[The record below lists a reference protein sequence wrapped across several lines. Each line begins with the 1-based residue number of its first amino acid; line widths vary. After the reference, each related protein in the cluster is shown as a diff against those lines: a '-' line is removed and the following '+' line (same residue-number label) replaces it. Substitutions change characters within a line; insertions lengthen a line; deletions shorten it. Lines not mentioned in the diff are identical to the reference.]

1 MMVGK
6 KKKLFKAFTTS
17 SSIYHK
23 VLKCMHRRI
32 VSSKL
37 RIRKIKRKDIA
48 DFCLPVQKNKDAI
61 ELIILATRYF
71 KIRLQEFRLRSPR
84 QGKWRGAKIWTFF
97 AFHLCEV

>member
-1 MMVGK
+1 
-6 KKKLFKAFTTS
+6 
-17 SSIYHK
+17 
-23 VLKCMHRRI
+23 MHRRI

-37 RIRKIKRKDIA
+37 RIRKLKGKDSV

-71 KIRLQEFRLRSPR
+71 KIQMQEFHLRSLR
-84 QGKWRGAKIWTFF
+84 QRKWYGTKIWIFF